1 MDQKTVEE
9 LKSFLKSNKVSGYSK
24 LNKDGLVK
32 LAKKVQGGRP
42 NQGNNTKN
50 VSKLIRESYERVS
63 SKNKEYQKLKN
74 EYDAIVVPNNFPRR
88 TWAAPSSLDPNDLN
102 NYHKRLLESQK
113 ERMKKEIAEAKKNKN
128 K

>member
-1 MDQKTVEE
+1 MNGKTVEE

-42 NQGNNTKN
+42 NQENSQIN

-63 SKNKEYQKLKN
+63 NENEEYKRIKQ
-74 EYDAIVVPNNFPRR
+74 EYDDIVVQNNLPRR
-88 TWAAPSSLDPNDLN
+88 TWAAPSSLDPNDLDI
-102 NYHKRLLESQK
+102 YHRRLLESQK
-113 ERMKKEIAEAKKNKN
+113 ERMKKEIGRAHV
-128 K
+128 